1 MPSPDYLDETAR
13 AYDHI
18 FAYVP
23 RIVIGSLTGFLLGEL
38 SNAYIM
44 ERMKVW
50 SRDKYMWLTSE
61 ETLLY
66 PAPL

>member
-1 MPSPDYLDETAR
+1 M
-13 AYDHI
+13 
-18 FAYVP
+18 P
-23 RIVIGSLTGFLLGEL
+23 RIEIGSLTGFLLGEL

-50 SRDKYMWLTSE
+50 SRDKYMWLKSE